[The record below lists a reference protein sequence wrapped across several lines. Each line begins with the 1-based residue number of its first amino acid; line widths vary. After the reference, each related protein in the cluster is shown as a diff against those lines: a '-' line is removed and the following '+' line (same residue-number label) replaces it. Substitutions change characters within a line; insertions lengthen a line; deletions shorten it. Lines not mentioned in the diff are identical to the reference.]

1 MEGTLFIVGGGLI
14 QSADEVF
21 AELIRRAG
29 GANGRFAFIVSA
41 SGMDPDDTFRSY
53 RDDFVRLGAR
63 EENCVLVPLYAPHV
77 RDERGYNAFTG
88 DAEGRS
94 GRLVHG
100 RGPVLHR
107 QVLHTRGWHRYQA
120 AYKA

>member
-41 SGMDPDDTFRSY
+41 SGMDMIVELKTKQEDILTQKILAVPG
-53 RDDFVRLGAR
+53 V
-63 EENCVLVPLYAPHV
+63 ENATLMTHDGEVTY
-77 RDERGYNAFTG
+77 
-88 DAEGRS
+88 
-94 GRLVHG
+94 
-100 RGPVLHR
+100 
-107 QVLHTRGWHRYQA
+107 
-120 AYKA
+120 

>member
-88 DAEGRS
+88 ASYERMAPILSCLQGLGRYM
-94 GRLVHG
+94 H
-100 RGPVLHR
+100 P
-107 QVLHTRGWHRYQA
+107 A
-120 AYKA
+120 AL

>member
-77 RDERGYNAFTG
+77 RDERG
-88 DAEGRS
+88 
-94 GRLVHG
+94 
-100 RGPVLHR
+100 
-107 QVLHTRGWHRYQA
+107 
-120 AYKA
+120 

>member
-41 SGMDPDDTFRSY
+41 SGMDPDDTFCSY

-77 RDERGYNAFTG
+77 RDERGYNAGYSFLRRMFAMG
-88 DAEGRS
+88 
-94 GRLVHG
+94 
-100 RGPVLHR
+100 
-107 QVLHTRGWHRYQA
+107 QVQGILATVDRELGIEYSQPGFFE
-120 AYKA
+120 

>member
-41 SGMDPDDTFRSY
+41 SGMDPDDTF
-53 RDDFVRLGAR
+53 
-63 EENCVLVPLYAPHV
+63 PLIQ
-77 RDERGYNAFTG
+77 G
-88 DAEGRS
+88 
-94 GRLVHG
+94 
-100 RGPVLHR
+100 
-107 QVLHTRGWHRYQA
+107 
-120 AYKA
+120 

>member
-63 EENCVLVPLYAPHV
+63 EETACLCRCMLPMCATSAATMPSPAM
-77 RDERGYNAFTG
+77 RKGYW
-88 DAEGRS
+88 S
-94 GRLVHG
+94 
-100 RGPVLHR
+100 
-107 QVLHTRGWHRYQA
+107 
-120 AYKA
+120 